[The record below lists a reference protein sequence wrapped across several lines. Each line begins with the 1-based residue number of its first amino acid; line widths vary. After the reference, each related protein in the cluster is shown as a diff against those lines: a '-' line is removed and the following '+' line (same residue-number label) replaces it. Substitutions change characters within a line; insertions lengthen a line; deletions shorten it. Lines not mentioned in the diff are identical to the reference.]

1 MNLQAYL
8 DRIGFSGVPRV
19 DAETLKAMQRLHL
32 RTIPYENFDVQLGR
46 PMTLDPQAAFDK
58 LVNRRRG
65 GWCYEMNG
73 LLGAMLREVGFEVT
87 EMAGAVL
94 RGERGPSSHA
104 NHLVLRVD
112 LDRPYIADVGF
123 GDALLEAA
131 PLEFGPHH
139 CAGFDFAFEAL
150 DDGWL
155 RFHNHPLGGAP
166 YYDFRNEP
174 ADREELAAMCRSL
187 SSAPDSVFTQTA
199 FAFRHEP
206 GGVAVLRGRT
216 FNFIRP
222 GEKTTQFIDSADVFA
237 NIVRDRFQLDIP
249 EARDLWPAVCA
260 RHEELFGA
268 LAS

>member
-8 DRIGFSGVPRV
+8 DRIGFTGVPRV
-19 DAETLKAMQRLHL
+19 DAATLKAMQRLHL
-32 RTIPYENFDVQLGR
+32 RAVPYENFDIPLGR

-58 LVNRRRG
+58 IVLRRRG

-73 LLGAMLREVGFEVT
+73 LLAAMLREVGFQVT

-94 RGERGPSSHA
+94 RGERGAAAHA
-104 NHLVLRVD
+104 NHLLLRVD

-139 CAGFDFAFEAL
+139 CAGFDFSFEAL

-174 ADREELAAMCRSL
+174 ADREELAAMYRRL
-187 SSAPDSVFTQTA
+187 STGPDSVFAQTA

-222 GEKTTQFIDSADVFA
+222 GEKTTQLIDSADVFSS
-237 NIVRDRFQLDIP
+237 ILRDRFELHIP
-249 EARDLWPAVCA
+249 EARELWPAVCA

-268 LAS
+268 LTP